1 MLTRLKPTT
10 PNAYSNSLEQFC
22 NAVVQGDDEVAS
34 YSNNYQAVHTSAL
47 NNTFAT
53 TRTLL
58 PTQVFTALAQVYA
71 KHYQPNQWDIN
82 LYGDQFSEFLKA
94 QNQSAKSS
102 QYDWLLIA
110 NMAAIEYAISVVYY
124 AADNAFNSMQPLKID
139 SDKLTTLDVSAHDTG
154 IGHLLQQQHPYC
166 LVNHRLLLS
175 NDILLWREA
184 HRIRIENS

>member
-1 MLTRLKPTT
+1 MLARLKRTT
-10 PNAYSNSLEQFC
+10 PNDYSNSLKQFC
-22 NAVVQGDDEVAS
+22 CAVMLGDNEVAS

-124 AADNAFNSMQPLKID
+124 AADNAFNSIEPHKIEPAD
-139 SDKLTTLDVSAHDTG
+139 MTTVDVYAHDTG
-154 IGHLLQQQHPYC
+154 IGRLLQQQHPYC
-166 LVNHRLLLS
+166 LVNHQLLLS

-184 HRIRIENS
+184 HLIRIENS